1 MIYLTD
7 YNKTWMPMEGAFVE
21 IFDSAALEEKLDI
34 EIYNMSPSEIWQEL
48 LDAKENPSDW
58 MIMRGCDEVADVLDA
73 MMDEG

>member
-34 EIYNMSPSEIWQEL
+34 EIYNMSPSKYGRNYWKRRRTL
-48 LDAKENPSDW
+48 AT
-58 MIMRGCDEVADVLDA
+58 G
-73 MMDEG
+73 